1 MTRRDEQTL
10 SRTGG
15 AVAPGEGEPVPI
27 AAVGLHKAYRR
38 RTVLD
43 GVDLHVGPGQVV
55 GLLGP
60 NGAGKTTIVKSLLGM
75 VRLDG
80 GSATVLGRPA
90 GDPAAR
96 RALGYLPEQFQ
107 YPGWLDARQVL
118 EVHAQ
123 LIGLP
128 AAERA
133 PAVTDALRLV
143 GLAGRGDDR
152 VGGYSKGMQQRLGL
166 ATAVLGRPALVI
178 LDEPTSALDP
188 IGRREVR
195 DLIRALRDR
204 GAAVLLNSHLLG
216 EVEQVCDHVVILHR
230 GRVVRSGALTDLA
243 TGAEVR
249 VTLDRLDDRA
259 LAILQGFGRIA
270 ARDADTV
277 LVALDDVAAVP
288 ALASALATQGHGL
301 RALVPLQRSLEDVFV
316 DLVGVL
322 PGEGEEP

>member
-1 MTRRDEQTL
+1 VTATD
-10 SRTGG
+10 
-15 AVAPGEGEPVPI
+15 EPVLDGSGAAGDPGGGRAPI
-27 AAVGLHKAYRR
+27 TAVGLGKTYRHR
-38 RTVLD
+38 RVLD

-60 NGAGKTTIVKSLLGM
+60 NGAGKTTTVKALLGL
-75 VRLDG
+75 VHLDDG
-80 GSATVLGRPA
+80 TATVLGRPA

-107 YPGWLDARQVL
+107 YPGWLDGRQVL
-118 EVHAQ
+118 EAHAR

-128 AAERA
+128 AAERPGA
-133 PAVTDALRLV
+133 AADALRLV

-152 VGGYSKGMQQRLGL
+152 VAGYSKGMQQRLGL

-195 DLIRALRDR
+195 NLIRALRDR
-204 GAAVLLNSHLLG
+204 GTAVLLNSHLLG

-230 GRVVRSGALTDLA
+230 GRVVRSGSLTDLA

-249 VTLDRLDDRA
+249 VTLEQLDDDA
-259 LAILQGFGRIA
+259 VAVLQGFGRIA
-270 ARDADTV
+270 AQDGDTAL
-277 LVALDDVAAVP
+277 LVLDDVAAVP
-288 ALASALATQGHGL
+288 ALAAALVTRGHGL
-301 RALVPLQRSLEDVFV
+301 QALVPLQRSLEDVFV
-316 DLVGVL
+316 DLVG
-322 PGEGEEP
+322 PTTEGEAP